1 MRIIIP
7 TKGRISNQLTY
18 QNLPEELRK
27 QTTFVCPQSEGFWLE
42 QKYPAAKVIRQLDP
56 NMRIGD
62 KRKWIMDT
70 TEEEKI
76 VMLDD
81 DLRFAVRRDD
91 NPGLFRK
98 AEPADISR
106 AFFELG
112 EILSPEVAHGGFS
125 VRGSGIGT
133 SAKKGGWQ
141 ISGKRMQYSLGYHV
155 PTVNANA
162 SFGRLNSR
170 EDMDVTLQL
179 LTKGYPNAVNFSF
192 VTDQKFGNPGGCTAE
207 RVIELAD
214 IDALA
219 LVGYFPQFVTAVQ
232 KEYKDSPNRL
242 EVVCQW
248 QKALDYGYT
257 IRGE

>member
-1 MRIIIP
+1 MKIVIP

-18 QNLPEELRK
+18 ENLPLELRK
-27 QTTFVCPQSEGFWLE
+27 RTVFVCPQSEGFWLE
-42 QKYPAAKVIRQLDP
+42 QKYPSAQVMRQPDP
-56 NMRIGD
+56 DMRIGD

-70 TEEEKI
+70 TDEEKI

-91 NPGLFRK
+91 DPGLFRK
-98 AEPADISR
+98 AESSDVLK
-106 AFFELG
+106 AFYELE
-112 EILSPEVAHGGFS
+112 EILSPEVAHAGFS

-179 LTKGYPNAVNFSF
+179 LTKGYPNAVNFTF

-207 RVIELAD
+207 RVIALAD
-214 IDALA
+214 ADALA
-219 LVGYFPQFVTAVQ
+219 LVAFFPQFVSAVQ
-232 KEYKDSPNRL
+232 KSYKDSPNRL

-248 QKALDYGYT
+248 QQALDYGYKQ
-257 IRGE
+257 RGE